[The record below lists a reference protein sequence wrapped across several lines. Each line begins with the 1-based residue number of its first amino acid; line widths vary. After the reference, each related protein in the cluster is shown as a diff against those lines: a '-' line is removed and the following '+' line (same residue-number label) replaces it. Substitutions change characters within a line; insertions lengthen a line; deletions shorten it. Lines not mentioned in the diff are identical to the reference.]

1 MKALVI
7 GAGGVGRAIANIAS
21 RRSFIES
28 MVIADRTLARA
39 EEAVARVKDPRFS
52 AAMVNAAELED
63 IRDLIRKADPDV
75 VINAVDPRFV
85 MPIFLACEIENT
97 NYIDM
102 AMSLSRKH
110 PHYPYTETG
119 VKLGDEQFARDFNWD
134 ERKIYALIG
143 MGVEPGMSDIFAKY
157 ASEHLF
163 SRIDSCTILDGSN
176 LRVEGYDFA
185 PSFSI
190 WTTIEEC
197 LNPPLVWED
206 GRGWYTTT
214 PFSELEIF
222 DFPEGI
228 GPVECVNVEHEE
240 VNMLPR
246 TMDAKKVAFKY
257 GLGTEF
263 ISVLKTLH
271 ALGLDKINPVWVRSK
286 SGKSQVAPR
295 DLVAAVLPD
304 PASLVDVMTGKTCAG
319 TLVTGKGKD
328 GKPLGKSNRSFE
340 YDNVTDKYVTFLLE
354 EMIPLA
360 ESKGY
365 KISKDPKRRGIAGAS
380 SGGICAFN
388 AAWQRPDAFSKVFTT
403 IGSFTNIRGVLSNGK
418 EVGGDQFPRMV
429 MESPKKDI
437 RIYSQDGTHDLTNQ
451 FGVWPEANQK
461 MAEAWKAKGYDYK
474 FVMGEG
480 THNGRH
486 GAMLL
491 PEALTW
497 LWRDVR

>member
-63 IRDLIRKADPDV
+63 IRELIRKADPDV

-119 VKLGDEQFARDFNWD
+119 VKLGDEQFARDYNWD
-134 ERKIYALIG
+134 ERKIFALIG
-143 MGVEPGMSDIFAKY
+143 MGVEPGMSDVFAKY

-176 LRVEGYDFA
+176 LRVEGFDFA

-197 LNPPLVWED
+197 LNAPLLWDNGKWHTSE
-206 GRGWYTTT
+206 
-214 PFSELEIF
+214 PFSGGVVF

-228 GPVECVNVEHEE
+228 GPVECVDVEHEE
-240 VNMLPR
+240 VVLIP
-246 TMDAKKVAFKY
+246 KKVKANHVSFKY
-257 GLGTEF
+257 GLGADF
-263 ISVLKTLH
+263 INTLKTIH
-271 ALGLDKINPVWVRSK
+271 ILGLSK
-286 SGKSQVAPR
+286 KEKVNYRGMEIAPR
-295 DLVAAVLPD
+295 DFLASLLPD
-304 PASLVDVMTGKTCAG
+304 PAKIGPLMHGKTCAG
-319 TLVTGKGKD
+319 AHVKGLDKE
-328 GKPLGKSNRSFE
+328 GKPYACYIYNVV
-340 YDNVTDKYVTFLLE
+340 DNKWSMDNY
-354 EMIPLA
+354 
-360 ESKGY
+360 
-365 KISKDPKRRGIAGAS
+365 
-380 SGGICAFN
+380 
-388 AAWQRPDAFSKVFTT
+388 
-403 IGSFTNIRGVLSNGK
+403 
-418 EVGGDQFPRMV
+418 GDQAVVWQTAINPV
-429 MESPKKDI
+429 IAMELIANGTWNPVGVVGPEWLEPKPFLDLIASYGSSWHI
-437 RIYSQDGTHDLTNQ
+437 RDEDPAGI
-451 FGVWPEANQK
+451 
-461 MAEAWKAKGYDYK
+461 
-474 FVMGEG
+474 
-480 THNGRH
+480 
-486 GAMLL
+486 GA
-491 PEALTW
+491 
-497 LWRDVR
+497 